1 MSSIIHQTGSVRPLS
16 LQEREQP
23 QLYRELFPYTSICRT
38 TFDEVLLAPRPAE
51 QMRITDTTFRDG
63 QQARPPYTV
72 KQVAKM
78 FDFLHRMGG
87 KTGLITASEF
97 FLYSAKD
104 RKSKADKTKA
114 LGVSWTSDKV
124 NEDGTIPDDSAISIS
139 GKGVADGKL
148 SIRKGNLAELYV
160 IGTQDATPS
169 DAVWWSD
176 GAAVAVSGTGTVYGV
191 QTGTAKVNVKV
202 RHHHHH
208 RQVNGNRR
216 YP

>member
-1 MSSIIHQTGSVRPLS
+1 MSSIIHQTGSIRPLS

-104 RKSKADKTKA
+104 RKCIDVCRARGYRFPRVTSWIRANKEDLKLARDMEFDETGMLTSVSDYHIYLKLGKTRQQAMDMYLDLARQA
-114 LGVSWTSDKV
+114 LEWVFCS
-124 NEDGTIPDDSAISIS
+124 
-139 GKGVADGKL
+139 
-148 SIRKGNLAELYV
+148 
-160 IGTQDATPS
+160 TPYLRS
-169 DAVWWSD
+169 
-176 GAAVAVSGTGTVYGV
+176 
-191 QTGTAKVNVKV
+191 
-202 RHHHHH
+202 R
-208 RQVNGNRR
+208 
-216 YP
+216 

>member
-1 MSSIIHQTGSVRPLS
+1 MSSIIHQTGSIRPLS

-23 QLYRELFPYTSICRT
+23 QLYRELFSLHQHLPHDLRR
-38 TFDEVLLAPRPAE
+38 VLLAPRPAE

-104 RKSKADKTKA
+104 RKCIDVCRARGYRFPRVTAWIAPTRKTS
-114 LGVSWTSDKV
+114 SWP
-124 NEDGTIPDDSAISIS
+124 GT
-139 GKGVADGKL
+139 
-148 SIRKGNLAELYV
+148 
-160 IGTQDATPS
+160 
-169 DAVWWSD
+169 WSSTRP
-176 GAAVAVSGTGTVYGV
+176 AC
-191 QTGTAKVNVKV
+191 
-202 RHHHHH
+202 
-208 RQVNGNRR
+208 
-216 YP
+216 

>member
-87 KTGLITASEF
+87 KTGLIGF
-97 FLYSAKD
+97 FVGQCMKEMRGQGNPKLINELLAK
-104 RKSKADKTKA
+104 K
-114 LGVSWTSDKV
+114 LG
-124 NEDGTIPDDSAISIS
+124 
-139 GKGVADGKL
+139 
-148 SIRKGNLAELYV
+148 
-160 IGTQDATPS
+160 
-169 DAVWWSD
+169 
-176 GAAVAVSGTGTVYGV
+176 
-191 QTGTAKVNVKV
+191 
-202 RHHHHH
+202 
-208 RQVNGNRR
+208 
-216 YP
+216 

>member
-1 MSSIIHQTGSVRPLS
+1 M
-16 LQEREQP
+16 
-23 QLYRELFPYTSICRT
+23 
-38 TFDEVLLAPRPAE
+38 D
-51 QMRITDTTFRDG
+51 
-63 QQARPPYTV
+63 
-72 KQVAKM
+72 
-78 FDFLHRMGG
+78 
-87 KTGLITASEF
+87 
-97 FLYSAKD
+97 SAKD

-114 LGVSWTSDKV
+114 LGVSWTSGKV

-148 SIRKGNLAELYV
+148 SIQKGNLAELYV

-202 RHHHHH
+202 ATKPPPSPSPSSK
-208 RQVNGNRR
+208 RQPPISIKTFEPWNSISLQGSNHIQTLL
-216 YP
+216 YA